1 METFLNSDM
10 AKLLAVLLSI
20 IAIIYLFLR
29 HKKDEA
35 SSNIHLYY
43 ISGIATL
50 IILELVTYICVN
62 NDNTTNIIS
71 YISFASTLSSLILS
85 LVAIIYSIVSNKQG
99 ESQYKKIDNASDKI
113 SLSVDRFQSMTEEL
127 TMEMKNIITRVD
139 ELKEISK
146 ETQKCVQGINQGSNS
161 SYIKGKN
168 IDTNVFV
175 ENYIKAGSFLGNLSI
190 LACIYSQ
197 KKNKPFK
204 LSDITDV
211 MPDYFY
217 GYIISSSAMGIIIT
231 AVVDDSFKC
240 NFIYQGVEKQVLHN
254 IENFINNS
262 GEMKEKNQQA
272 LDKIKAFFNIQ

>member
-1 METFLNSDM
+1 METLLNSDF
-10 AKLLAVLLSI
+10 AKLFAVLFCI
-20 IAIIYLFLR
+20 VAIVFLFLKS
-29 HKKDEA
+29 KKDEKNN
-35 SSNIHLYY
+35 SIHLYY

-62 NDNTTNIIS
+62 NDSTTNIIS

-146 ETQKCVQGINQGSNS
+146 ETQKCVQGINQGSNPPEIQS
-161 SYIKGKN
+161 GK

-197 KKNKPFK
+197 KKNKSFK

-262 GEMKEKNQQA
+262 GEMKVKNQQA
-272 LDKIKAFFNIQ
+272 LDKIKAFFCVQ

>member
-1 METFLNSDM
+1 METLLNSDF
-10 AKLLAVLLSI
+10 AKLFAVLFCI
-20 IAIIYLFLR
+20 VAIVFLFLKS
-29 HKKDEA
+29 KKDEKNN
-35 SSNIHLYY
+35 SIHLYY

-99 ESQYKKIDNASDKI
+99 ESQYKKIDNASDKV

-161 SYIKGKN
+161 SYIQGKN

-231 AVVDDSFKC
+231 AVVNDSFKC

-262 GEMKEKNQQA
+262 GEMKVKNQQA
-272 LDKIKAFFNIQ
+272 LDKVNAYFGIC